1 MIWEGVQVSGLE
13 AQGLGYV
20 CMNSY
25 FNHRYIC
32 QLIVQQ
38 SVQAGKG
45 ISIKTLKPALSKNII
60 CWDKKR
66 GSFHNYTVRQKI
78 SALLLEVQRIF
89 EDGGGRT
96 SETVEKITKPNAF

>member
-1 MIWEGVQVSGLE
+1 MGGCSGLWV
-13 AQGLGYV
+13 GGSGWGMCVLK
-20 CMNSY
+20 SY

-38 SVQAGKG
+38 SVQPGKG

-66 GSFHNYTVRQKI
+66 GSFHNSTVRKKI